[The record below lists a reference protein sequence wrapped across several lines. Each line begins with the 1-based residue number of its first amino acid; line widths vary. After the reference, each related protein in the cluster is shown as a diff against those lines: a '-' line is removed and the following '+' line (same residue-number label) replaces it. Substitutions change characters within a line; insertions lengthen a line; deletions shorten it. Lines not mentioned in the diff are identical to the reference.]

1 MGRLKPGRGAGFPGV
16 TLCLSVIK
24 AEAFYGC
31 LIATSK
37 EQREQGR
44 FNLVQA
50 VGFRS
55 SSHLRS
61 SRLRFSIFKKGSGY
75 TGSPRGSRSRRFGS
89 PLAHQLSLGPVF
101 QMEEL

>member
-1 MGRLKPGRGAGFPGV
+1 MGRLKPGRATGFPGI
-16 TLCLSVIK
+16 TLCLSVVK

-31 LIATSK
+31 IIAATK
-37 EQREQGR
+37 EQRGQGR

-61 SRLRFSIFKKGSGY
+61 GRLRFSILKKSSGY
-75 TGSPRGSRSRRFGS
+75 TGSTRGSRSRRFGS